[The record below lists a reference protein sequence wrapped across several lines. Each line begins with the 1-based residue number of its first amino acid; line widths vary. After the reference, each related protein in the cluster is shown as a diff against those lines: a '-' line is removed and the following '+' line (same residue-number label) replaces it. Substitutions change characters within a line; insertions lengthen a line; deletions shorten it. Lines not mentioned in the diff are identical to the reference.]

1 MQADND
7 AVRAEKLLAWL
18 MLWSRD
24 SITLREICQ
33 RAPRSLRKSTN
44 ARRVAGIL
52 ERLQCLERVPEDAA
66 GDGRRPDAWRIVRRG
81 PAVVHYDRSATFRWR
96 LIWGDQIVQVERA
109 LAEAVARIKS
119 QRSPYDVSAYR
130 WSRYQSDV
138 ALLVERWGHRAA
150 TLGLG
155 LGELIGWDGMGSPS
169 GVTRSLAWKLDGRTI
184 THLERDV
191 AICGRTIFR
200 RLHDVGWWMDPY
212 LLLGHEKI
220 TTRL

>member
-109 LAEAVARIKS
+109 LAEAVARI
-119 QRSPYDVSAYR
+119 
-130 WSRYQSDV
+130 
-138 ALLVERWGHRAA
+138 
-150 TLGLG
+150 
-155 LGELIGWDGMGSPS
+155 
-169 GVTRSLAWKLDGRTI
+169 
-184 THLERDV
+184 
-191 AICGRTIFR
+191 
-200 RLHDVGWWMDPY
+200 
-212 LLLGHEKI
+212 
-220 TTRL
+220 